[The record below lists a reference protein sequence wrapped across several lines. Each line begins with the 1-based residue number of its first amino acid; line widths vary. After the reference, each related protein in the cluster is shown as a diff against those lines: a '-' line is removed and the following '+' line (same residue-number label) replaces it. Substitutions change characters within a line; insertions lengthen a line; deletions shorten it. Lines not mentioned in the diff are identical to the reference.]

1 MSVILPT
8 MREEITI
15 GRRGAITLPSRLRK
29 RFGLGQ
35 NDKLIVEETDQGLL
49 LRPAVSM
56 PIEVYSEERIAEF
69 QQDDG
74 QTGKMLDDLGIK

>member
-1 MSVILPT
+1 